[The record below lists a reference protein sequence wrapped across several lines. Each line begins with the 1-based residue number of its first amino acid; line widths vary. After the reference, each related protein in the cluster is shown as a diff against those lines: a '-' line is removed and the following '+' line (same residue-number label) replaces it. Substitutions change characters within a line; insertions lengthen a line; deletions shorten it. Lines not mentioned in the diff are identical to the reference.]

1 MYMSI
6 PVLKSLYP
14 PFSSTCQMKCGE
26 SFHLSTTS
34 LCKALVKQADRSE
47 PGPSVLLEENFHV
60 NRVDRI
66 EHPDFRVRLL
76 ALLPC

>member
-26 SFHLSTTS
+26 SFRFSTTS
-34 LCKALVKQADRSE
+34 LCKALVKQADRSK
-47 PGPSVLLEENFHV
+47 PGPSVLLEE
-60 NRVDRI
+60 
-66 EHPDFRVRLL
+66 
-76 ALLPC
+76 